1 MILIYKVI
9 SSEMLKNILSF
20 IAKRRKAAL
29 IVGAFLWF
37 GLAGIFLWL
46 GFTFNNLTPLIA
58 VGTTFIAIGGS
69 GTYYLYLEYV
79 KQPKVIL
86 TDDRGYEKFMMFSR
100 LTSEDGQEKL
110 ICYPVIH
117 FFIGVKNTGL
127 ATARDCFVR
136 LDIQD
141 SEDTTFGR
149 WQSLKEEVNDLHPGL
164 DAKVNL
170 LRIFP
175 KDKVLVEKLNRSYK
189 DRWNEFSLDK
199 FPELTMGFS
208 KDGIKVENLCYQ
220 VQVPRRK
227 ASEERLL
234 ERHELGERDIFL
246 GREIDT
252 KKSYD
257 VNLEIGGEDFFTKVT
272 DFEDISIRKA
282 IQEGEWKDMINR
294 DEGWGDML
302 DV

>member
-1 MILIYKVI
+1 
-9 SSEMLKNILSF
+9 MLKNILSF
-20 IAKRRKAAL
+20 IAKRRRTSL

-37 GLAGIFLWL
+37 GLAGILLGL
-46 GFTFNNLTPLIA
+46 GFTLDNLTPLIA
-58 VGTTFIAIGGS
+58 VGTTLIAIGGS
-69 GTYYLYLEYV
+69 GSYYLYLEYV
-79 KQPKVIL
+79 KQPNVIL
-86 TDDRGYEKFMMFSR
+86 TNDTGYEKFMMFSR
-100 LTSEDGQEKL
+100 INSENGKEKL

-117 FFIGVKNTGL
+117 FFIGVKNVGL

-136 LDIQD
+136 LDIQNN
-141 SEDTTFGR
+141 EDRAFGR

-175 KDKVLVEKLNRSYK
+175 KDKTLIDKLNKSYK

-199 FPELTMGFS
+199 FPELTLGFS
-208 KDGIKVENLCYQ
+208 KDGIKVNNLCYH
-220 VQVPRRK
+220 VQLPRRK

-234 ERHELGERDIFL
+234 ERYGLGERDIFL
-246 GREIDT
+246 GRDVDSKI
-252 KKSYD
+252 SYN

-282 IQEGEWKDMINR
+282 IQEGEWKDMITR

-302 DV
+302 DILKSYGWKE